1 MYDED
6 EWELSGLCLAAAE
19 EPASVE
25 HALGDASWRGAMEE
39 EMKSIHDNNTW
50 EMTTLPAGHRAIGL
64 KWVFK
69 VKKDPAGRVIK
80 HKARLVAKGYSQRQG
95 IDFDEVYAP
104 VARLETVRLLL
115 ALAAHSGWQVHHMD
129 VKSAFLNGDLAEE
142 VYVHQPPGYIDGKNS
157 NHVLKLHKA
166 LYGLRQAPRA
176 WNAKLHDSLQ
186 TLGFQR
192 CPSEYALY
200 RRGDADSFLLVG
212 VYVDDLVITGSNSVD
227 IKLFK
232 EQMHKLF
239 RMSDLGLLSYYLGI
253 EVEQKDDCITLCQS
267 SYAVKILETAGMQ
280 DCNKCCT
287 PMEARLK
294 IGKNNGGDAVDATL
308 YRSIIGSLR
317 YLVNTRPDLAF
328 AVGFASRFMEAPGVH
343 HWALVKQILR
353 YVKGT
358 VNLGCCY
365 RASSVQKLVGYS
377 DSDYAGDTDDRK
389 STSGVVFFLGP
400 SIITW
405 SSQKQRIIAQS
416 SCEAEYIAAASGGT
430 QGVWLS
436 RLLGEVC
443 GKEPEKTKLCVDNMS
458 AIALCKNPV
467 FHERTKHIDTR
478 YHYIRECVEEGR
490 IDVVHVSTSDQMG
503 DILTKALPRA
513 KFIEMRQRL
522 GVIEVKASLSD

>member
-1 MYDED
+1 
-6 EWELSGLCLAAAE
+6 
-19 EPASVE
+19 
-25 HALGDASWRGAMEE
+25 
-39 EMKSIHDNNTW
+39 
-50 EMTTLPAGHRAIGL
+50 
-64 KWVFK
+64 
-69 VKKDPAGRVIK
+69 
-80 HKARLVAKGYSQRQG
+80 
-95 IDFDEVYAP
+95 
-104 VARLETVRLLL
+104 
-115 ALAAHSGWQVHHMD
+115 
-129 VKSAFLNGDLAEE
+129 
-142 VYVHQPPGYIDGKNS
+142 
-157 NHVLKLHKA
+157 
-166 LYGLRQAPRA
+166 
-176 WNAKLHDSLQ
+176 
-186 TLGFQR
+186 
-192 CPSEYALY
+192 
-200 RRGDADSFLLVG
+200 
-212 VYVDDLVITGSNSVD
+212 
-227 IKLFK
+227 
-232 EQMHKLF
+232 
-239 RMSDLGLLSYYLGI
+239 
-253 EVEQKDDCITLCQS
+253 
-267 SYAVKILETAGMQ
+267 
-280 DCNKCCT
+280 
-287 PMEARLK
+287 MEARLK
-294 IGKNNGGDAVDATL
+294 IGKNNGGNAVDATL

-458 AIALCKNPV
+458 AIVLCKNPV